1 MGKNTFENF
10 IFSLMVCFLM
20 VLGMTVY
27 NTYLHADFGQVN
39 LIAALTSTTF
49 VAIFAVA
56 FVIDWFAV
64 APIVKTV
71 VKKLTTE
78 STPFIKKV
86 ILISSLMVLLMCTAM
101 SLIATVAQGYEGSLI
116 AAYAKTFALNIV
128 VALPLQFVVV
138 GPIARAIFF
147 KVFPPMQPVTAN

>member
-27 NTYLHADFGQVN
+27 NTYLHANFGHVN
-39 LIAALTSTTF
+39 LFATLASTTF
-49 VAIFAVA
+49 VAIFTVA
-56 FVIDWFAV
+56 FLIDWFAV

-71 VKKLTTE
+71 VKKFTNE
-78 STPFIKKV
+78 NTPFIKKV
-86 ILISSLMVLLMCTAM
+86 IMISSLMVLLMCTSM
-101 SLIATVAQGYEGSLI
+101 SLVATLAQGYEGFLL

-138 GPIARAIFF
+138 GPIARGIFF
-147 KVFPPMQPVTAN
+147 KVFPPLQPAAAS